1 MHSFAVCSD
10 THVGK
15 KRKNADD
22 PVVTLTHELHYPA
35 TTTPERLAIEMTQRH
50 ETDHMSVVFSTYH
63 SIEVLH
69 KAQREHGLAAFDLII
84 CDEAHRT
91 TGAIFDGIDE
101 SHFVKI
107 HDAEYISGAK
117 RLYMTATPRI
127 YGDAAKAKAE
137 QKDSDL
143 TLCSMDDAQLYGKE
157 LYVLSFSE
165 AVQRGLLV
173 DYKVIVL
180 AMDEAHISQRLQ
192 SLLADEN
199 KQLRVDDAAKI
210 VGCWKAL
217 SKEGLRGDDA
227 ASAAGAMQRAVAF
240 CQVIEHRPG

>member
-1 MHSFAVCSD
+1 M
-10 THVGK
+10 
-15 KRKNADD
+15 R
-22 PVVTLTHELHYPA
+22 Y
-35 TTTPERLAIEMTQRH
+35 
-50 ETDHMSVVFSTYH
+50 
-63 SIEVLH
+63 LH

-143 TLCSMDDAQLYGKE
+143 TFMLNG
-157 LYVLSFSE
+157 
-165 AVQRGLLV
+165 
-173 DYKVIVL
+173 
-180 AMDEAHISQRLQ
+180 
-192 SLLADEN
+192 
-199 KQLRVDDAAKI
+199 
-210 VGCWKAL
+210 
-217 SKEGLRGDDA
+217 
-227 ASAAGAMQRAVAF
+227 
-240 CQVIEHRPG
+240 

>member
-1 MHSFAVCSD
+1 MSV
-10 THVGK
+10 
-15 KRKNADD
+15 KNVKTRDD

-35 TTTPERLAIEMTQRH
+35 TTTPERLAMEMTQRH

-69 KAQREHGLAAFDLII
+69 KAQREHGLEAFDLII

-127 YGDAAKAKAE
+127 
-137 QKDSDL
+137 L
-143 TLCSMDDAQLYGKE
+143 W
-157 LYVLSFSE
+157 
-165 AVQRGLLV
+165 R
-173 DYKVIVL
+173 
-180 AMDEAHISQRLQ
+180 
-192 SLLADEN
+192 
-199 KQLRVDDAAKI
+199 
-210 VGCWKAL
+210 
-217 SKEGLRGDDA
+217 
-227 ASAAGAMQRAVAF
+227 
-240 CQVIEHRPG
+240 